1 LAFVPDKK
9 TVSDTGFGWTI
20 TPAALGIRSPAYVY
34 DVTRKRG
41 VTLAAGKPYDAEVK
55 GYVTCLGGTLGSV
68 TKQNEVLDRLHNIAD
83 KFNAELR
90 VFKKRSDT
98 Q

>member
-1 LAFVPDKK
+1 MLSTQKAF
-9 TVSDTGFGWTI
+9 I
-20 TPAALGIRSPAYVY
+20 A
-34 DVTRKRG
+34 
-41 VTLAAGKPYDAEVK
+41 YDAEVK